1 MTPKL
6 NKQFWNNRYLNNET
20 SWDIG
25 VVSTPLKDYFDQ
37 LSDKN
42 IRILIPGCG
51 TSHEAEYL
59 HLNGFE
65 NVFVADYALKALSDF
80 SNRVPDFPRTNLLN
94 TDFFKIEDSFD
105 LIIEQT
111 FFCAIDREKRKEYA
125 KKMSELLNQ
134 NGKLVGLLFDDPL
147 YEEHPPYGGNKKEYA
162 SYFDPFFKFKVFDL
176 ASNSIKERSG
186 RELFM
191 ILERK

>member
-1 MTPKL
+1 MTLKL

-25 VVSTPLKDYFDQ
+25 IVSTPLKDYFDQ

-42 IRILIPGCG
+42 IKILIPGCG

-59 HLNGFE
+59 HLNGFK

-80 SNRVPDFPRTNLLN
+80 SNRVSDFPRMNLLN

-134 NGKLVGLLFDDPL
+134 NGKLVGLLFDDQL

-162 SYFDPFFKFKVFDL
+162 SYFDPYFKFKVFDL
-176 ASNSIKERSG
+176 AYNSIKERSG

-191 ILERK
+191 MLERK

>member
-1 MTPKL
+1 MTLKL

-25 VVSTPLKDYFDQ
+25 FVSTPLKDYFDQ

-42 IRILIPGCG
+42 IKILIPGCG

-80 SNRVPDFPRTNLLN
+80 SNRVSDFPRRNLLN
-94 TDFFKIEDSFD
+94 ADFFKIEDSFD

-162 SYFDPFFKFKVFDL
+162 SYFDPYFKFKVFDL
-176 ASNSIKERSG
+176 AYNSLKERSG

>member
-1 MTPKL
+1 MTLKL

-42 IRILIPGCG
+42 IKILIPGCG
-51 TSHEAEYL
+51 TSHEGEYL
-59 HLNGFE
+59 HLNGFK

-80 SNRVPDFPRTNLLN
+80 SNRVSDFPRMNLLN

-134 NGKLVGLLFDDPL
+134 NGKLVGLLFDDQL

-162 SYFDPFFKFKVFDL
+162 SYFDPYFKFKVFDL
-176 ASNSIKERSG
+176 AYNSIKERSG

>member
-1 MTPKL
+1 MTLKL

-25 VVSTPLKDYFDQ
+25 IVSTPLKDYFDQ

-42 IRILIPGCG
+42 IKILIPGCG

-59 HLNGFE
+59 HLNGFK

-80 SNRVPDFPRTNLLN
+80 SNRVSDFPRMNLLN

-134 NGKLVGLLFDDPL
+134 NGKLVGLLFDDQL

-162 SYFDPFFKFKVFDL
+162 SYFDPYFKFKVFDL
-176 ASNSIKERSG
+176 AYNSIKERSG

>member
-1 MTPKL
+1 MTLKL

-134 NGKLVGLLFDDPL
+134 NGKLVGLLFDDPF
-147 YEEHPPYGGNKKEYA
+147 
-162 SYFDPFFKFKVFDL
+162 SSCL
-176 ASNSIKERSG
+176 ASFSASLWV
-186 RELFM
+186 LF
-191 ILERK
+191 